1 MKDKLRKAMLV
12 GLGLAVVTK
21 EKVSK
26 LTNDLM
32 KKGEMNEKEAKAFVN
47 KVASEVDKNR
57 AIIEMEIKKEL
68 DRLLK
73 SGKKAKSRKK
83 RKK

>member
-21 EKVSK
+21 EKVGK
-26 LTNDLM
+26 VTKDLM

-47 KVASEVDKNR
+47 KIAAEVDKNR
-57 AIIEMEIKKEL
+57 VIVEREIMKEL

-73 SGKKAKSRKK
+73 SEKKVKARKK
-83 RKK
+83 GKR

>member
-21 EKVSK
+21 EKVGK

-47 KVASEVDKNR
+47 KIASEVDKNR
-57 AIIEMEIKKEL
+57 AIIEREIRKEL
-68 DRLLK
+68 DKLLK
-73 SGKKAKSRKK
+73 SGKKVKARKKSR
-83 RKK
+83 R